1 MAKFSDWNAARNRYK
16 DFRHGAVDL
25 NDFEDQPYRHAK
37 RRNKCEHVWGMII
50 TKWSYVYPD
59 GTVVSWQVNTCKK
72 CGKHGK
78 YWTER
83 TTSDRRRDSAGS

>member
-1 MAKFSDWNAARNRYK
+1 MAKFSEWNENRNRYK
-16 DFRHGAVDL
+16 DFVRGAVDL

-37 RRNKCEHVWGMII
+37 RRNKCVHTWGIII
-50 TKWSYVYPD
+50 TKWSYTTSD
-59 GTVVSWQVNTCKK
+59 GTQLKYQVQTCSK

-83 TTSDRRRDSAGS
+83 TSRG